1 MLQHVPGSIASE
13 CYVVSECNVAE
24 IHEGGN
30 GKFFGNKG
38 TLVCGLCRNLF
49 LPGEGAQEA
58 LTLL

>member
-13 CYVVSECNVAE
+13 SYVVSECNVAE
-24 IHEGGN
+24 GGD

-38 TLVCGLCRNLF
+38 ALVCGLCRNLF